1 MKNRLTNYNFWIS
14 LVSAALLIVQA
25 LGIEFDIAYINEIA
39 TAVLGLLVVIG
50 IISDPTKSSTKQ
62 QITSTE
68 TEKTETNNKVTPCGE
83 ENEIIDDNLK
93 NDFEG
98 VVNQISKDL
107 ETKFNEL
114 ETLKQEIQKKLDND
128 SQFNINLINPE
139 EKAEEFEIEIKTQEN
154 SENECNQNLDGEEN
168 IEDST
173 LSQNEDEIVSTSENT
188 DEGNGQTTNLID
200 EVSTEVQLEDKKENE
215 IANTTLESIEEVC
228 QNEDVDI
235 NEQVVETNSTN
246 IETNETEIEEPTSF
260 PIVGE

>member
-83 ENEIIDDNLK
+83 ENEVIDDNLK

-114 ETLKQEIQKKLDND
+114 ETLKQEIQKQLNND
-128 SQFNINLINPE
+128 NINLVNLE
-139 EKAEEFEIEIKTQEN
+139 EKAEEFEIENKTQEN
-154 SENECNQNLDGEEN
+154 SGKESNQIVDSEEKV
-168 IEDST
+168 EDET